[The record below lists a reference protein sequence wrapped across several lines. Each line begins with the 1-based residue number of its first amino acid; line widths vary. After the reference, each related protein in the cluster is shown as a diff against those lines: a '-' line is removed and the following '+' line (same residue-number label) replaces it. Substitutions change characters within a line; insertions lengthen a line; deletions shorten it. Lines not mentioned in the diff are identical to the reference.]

1 MAALLQLDQEIWCVL
16 RSWKRWV
23 SQNSAGTVAGERCSD
38 PSSDSLSC
46 LCPGLVQAISF
57 HSSFLNL
64 LKGLLYHQPGAQWP
78 NEFATWNVTRWS
90 QVGELVLANLVAF
103 PAFYLSTQA
112 LWKVESLEEAT
123 CVQHKI
129 DEVLN
134 LDVGYKKAGS
144 NFVVVVA
151 CWFRGFLSSGRTLE
165 QRKWSLPQQNT
176 PWMSELAAGKILARF
191 WWASPW
197 WRFVHVFAWCKL
209 ECLGV
214 WFAVDGCWWV
224 WKSTNFQCRYK
235 AAKTEI
241 TYDSRI
247 MLI

>member
-1 MAALLQLDQEIWCVL
+1 MGFTKLCRDSSGWEMFRPIVWLLELLMPRFASGYFFPLFISELAEGAPIPPAWCLMAWICHVKRQEPWL
-16 RSWKRWV
+16 SWPK
-23 SQNSAGTVAGERCSD
+23 
-38 PSSDSLSC
+38 
-46 LCPGLVQAISF
+46 
-57 HSSFLNL
+57 
-64 LKGLLYHQPGAQWP
+64 
-78 NEFATWNVTRWS
+78 
-90 QVGELVLANLVAF
+90 VGELVLANLVAF

-112 LWKVESLEEAT
+112 LWKVECLEEAT

-144 NFVVVVA
+144 NFVAVVA
-151 CWFRGFLSSGRTLE
+151 CWFWGFLSSGRTLE

-209 ECLGV
+209 EYLGKV
-214 WFAVDGCWWV
+214 WFAVDGCRWAWT
-224 WKSTNFQCRYK
+224 STNFQCRYK
-235 AAKTEI
+235 AAKTEV
-241 TYDSRI
+241 T
-247 MLI
+247 